1 MPACYM
7 QKILKQFKMNEA
19 NQAAMPYGRSSG
31 TEDSV
36 GCHVHYREAVDC
48 LMYLM
53 TATCPHIAFSMSPAA
68 QAMDQP
74 TETKRIDV
82 ERILKYL

>member
-1 MPACYM
+1 M
-7 QKILKQFKMNEA
+7 QKILQQFKMNEA
-19 NQAAMPYGRSSG
+19 NQATMPYGHSSG
-31 TEDSV
+31 GTDDSV
-36 GCHVHYREAVDC
+36 GCHVPYHEAVDC

-74 TETKRIDV
+74 TEAEWIDV
-82 ERILKYL
+82 EHILKYL